1 MQNTL
6 RRYAVLHVGSSSMSI
21 TILEYQSLE
30 QMRIVDYA
38 SREVTFGE
46 ELFQTKQ
53 LSFETIEEICKVLR
67 GYKQL
72 MADYGVSEAK
82 LYGTTVIREAKN
94 RRIILEQIFIHTGL
108 RVEVIDMPK
117 EVYYKYFALYYHMQK
132 HELQKAGKPLMF
144 VDITS
149 GGVGITVW
157 KGSQVLFQHNIHSGS
172 LRVIESF
179 NRSQRA
185 SASFPM
191 AVAEYLRRLL
201 DPLQDELK
209 AFAID
214 HIVFAGDEAR
224 FLAECLQMG
233 TIQEGAVS
241 ISASAVSEFVDSF
254 EHTSISTLSN
264 RYHIPAFK
272 ANILMATMI
281 LYSEIIRML
290 QPSRILVSGITFS
303 QGIAMYYGADRAN
316 AHYLQLLREQN
327 VQIARS
333 IAKRYH
339 TDAVH
344 DREVERFTMQLSA
357 ALKDQGVPER
367 WGYLGRIAALL
378 CSVGKYVNL
387 RNHGEHAYHIVMG
400 SDIFGLSDQEKEV
413 VANVVYYHYKGSP
426 SDDDV
431 NYRRLTEYQKIAVL
445 KLVAIIRLACSLDV
459 GANQKVKNIVLLR
472 RDQGLV
478 VKAYRQ
484 DDMSLE
490 RWTFEREAVFFANIF
505 GLSACLEEE
514 GIANV

>member
-1 MQNTL
+1 MQDTL
-6 RRYAVLHVGSSSMSI
+6 RRYAVLHVGSSSMSV
-21 TILEYQSLE
+21 TILEYKSLE
-30 QMRIVDYA
+30 QMRVVDYA

-46 ELFQTKQ
+46 ELFQTNQ
-53 LSFETIEEICKVLR
+53 LSFETIEEICKVLK

-72 MADYGVSEAK
+72 MADYGVTEAK

-108 RVEVIDMPK
+108 RLEVIDMPK
-117 EVYYKYFALYYHMQK
+117 EVYYKYFALYYHMQD

-157 KGSQVLFQHNIHSGS
+157 KGTQVLFQHNIHSGS

-185 SASFPM
+185 SASFPG
-191 AVAEYLRRLL
+191 AVAEYLRRVL
-201 DPLQDELK
+201 DPLRDELR
-209 AFAID
+209 AFSIN

-224 FLAECLQMG
+224 FLAECLQMD
-233 TIQEGAVS
+233 TIREKALS
-241 ISASAVSEFVDSF
+241 ISAHSVSDFVDSF
-254 EHTSISTLSN
+254 EHTSISTLIN
-264 RYHIPAFK
+264 RYHIPAFR

-281 LYSEIIRML
+281 LYAEIIHML
-290 QPSRILVSGITFS
+290 QPSTILVSGITFS
-303 QGIAMYYGADRAN
+303 QGIAMYYGVDKAN
-316 AHYLQLLREQN
+316 APYIHLLREQN
-327 VQIARS
+327 VQTARA

-413 VANVVYYHYKGSP
+413 VANVVYYHYKGTP
-426 SDDDV
+426 SDDDG
-431 NYRRLTEYQKIAVL
+431 YYCRLTEYQKIAVL
-445 KLVAIIRLACSLDV
+445 KLVAIIRLACALDA
-459 GANQKVKNIVLLR
+459 GANQKVQRIAVDR
-472 RDQGLV
+472 QGESLV
-478 VKAYRQ
+478 VTAFRQ
-484 DDMSLE
+484 EDISLE
-490 RWTFEREAVFFANIF
+490 RWTFERDAVFFANVF
-505 GLSACLEEE
+505 GLSVCLEER
-514 GIANV
+514 GDR